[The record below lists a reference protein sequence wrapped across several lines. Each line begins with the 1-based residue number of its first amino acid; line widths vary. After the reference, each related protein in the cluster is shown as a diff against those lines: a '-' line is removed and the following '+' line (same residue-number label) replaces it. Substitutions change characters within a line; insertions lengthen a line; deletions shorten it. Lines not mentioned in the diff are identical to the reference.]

1 MRADGESMNAVK
13 TETKMVR
20 PTIGQVTSSPAVT
33 PALPAAQVIVPPVAH
48 VPPVTPVAADAT
60 LVAFGSAALR

>member
-33 PALPAAQVIVPPVAH
+33 PALPAAQVTVAPVAPVPPVA
-48 VPPVTPVAADAT
+48 PVAADAT